1 MKEGF
6 YWVNHNGRTLQ
17 FSNSNSI
24 LQLLPLLDDF
34 AEEGE
39 DEEREDGA
47 PDEGVEDHER
57 PPEDTLRG
65 GAEGVGDGVAGLSE
79 EAALEEQEED
89 EVDDA
94 ERDVCEEEGFHRF
107 SWSYELEFRVGVMSW
122 SWRVE
127 L

>member
-6 YWVNHNGRTLQ
+6 YWVNHNGRTLP

-65 GAEGVGDGVAGLSE
+65 GAEGTRDSVAGLAE
-79 EAALEEQEED
+79 ETALEDQEEH

-94 ERDVCEEEGFHRF
+94 ERDVRE
-107 SWSYELEFRVGVMSW
+107 
-122 SWRVE
+122 
-127 L
+127 

>member
-1 MKEGF
+1 MLPQIELL
-6 YWVNHNGRTLQ
+6 YITLFPIPIMHFRV
-17 FSNSNSI
+17 FSVFRGSCHPCTQIFRLFFIKHLHVSTCSTR
-24 LQLLPLLDDF
+24 LKFLLEHF

-57 PPEDTLRG
+57 PPEDALGG

-89 EVDDA
+89 KVDDA
-94 ERDVCEEEGFHRF
+94 ERNVCE
-107 SWSYELEFRVGVMSW
+107 
-122 SWRVE
+122 
-127 L
+127 